1 MNGPSSLRFADR
13 VAIVTGSSRGIGR
26 AIALRLA
33 AEGCHVV
40 VNSDSPDGL
49 DAVCSEIEAMD
60 TGATSLPVVADVAD
74 EKDCAR
80 LFGECVNRHERLDV
94 LVNNAGVWQSTW
106 FHEMDSAEWNRVL
119 GVHLHG
125 FLNCSRRAVDVMVP
139 QRHGAIISI
148 SSVSDS
154 RAHERAVAYDA
165 AKGAILAGSRAMAVD
180 LGSFGIRVNCVSPG
194 PIFTENW
201 ASFATTESTKR
212 AANEVPL
219 RRLGRPD
226 DVASVVAFLASDDA
240 SFVTG
245 QTIYIDGGLSA
256 QARPPGGQ
264 PT

>member
-1 MNGPSSLRFADR
+1 MSIGSPLRFADR
-13 VAIVTGSSRGIGR
+13 VAVVTGSSRGIGR
-26 AIALRLA
+26 AVALRLA

-49 DAVCSEIEAMD
+49 DAVCSEIESTG
-60 TGATSLPVVADVAD
+60 TGATALPVVADVAD
-74 EKDCAR
+74 EVACGR
-80 LFGECVNRHERLDV
+80 LFEECASRHGRLDV
-94 LVNNAGVWQSTW
+94 LVNNAGVWQSVS

-125 FLNCSRRAVDVMVP
+125 FLNCSRHAVDVMVP
-139 QRHGAIISI
+139 QRHGSIISV

-180 LGSFGIRVNCVSPG
+180 LGPFGIRVNCVSPG
-194 PIFTENW
+194 PICTENW
-201 ASFATTESTKR
+201 AAHATPESTER
-212 AANEVPL
+212 AKNEVPL
-219 RRLGRPD
+219 RRLGTPE
-226 DVASVVAFLASDDA
+226 DVASVVAFLASEDA